1 MKGLAKAV
9 IRLCI
14 CAGWSEL
21 LLVAHTTLLEILCHG
36 SFHFHF
42 CNLFSRTIKSVL
54 SVWMDTYPE
63 DFREPPGY
71 PCLHYLENFAKQ
83 NIPESDLSIRVRH
96 KIEKFKKEDLGKSGT
111 VTTQKF
117 EPR

>member
-1 MKGLAKAV
+1 MHYFCQNSLHY
-9 IRLCI
+9 LHYF
-14 CAGWSEL
+14 EL
-21 LLVAHTTLLEILCHG
+21 L
-36 SFHFHF
+36 
-42 CNLFSRTIKSVL
+42 L

-111 VTTQKF
+111 VKTQ
-117 EPR
+117 

>member
-1 MKGLAKAV
+1 MEFLSHA
-9 IRLCI
+9 LPFY
-14 CAGWSEL
+14 
-21 LLVAHTTLLEILCHG
+21 
-36 SFHFHF
+36 FHQ

-111 VTTQKF
+111 VKTQ
-117 EPR
+117 